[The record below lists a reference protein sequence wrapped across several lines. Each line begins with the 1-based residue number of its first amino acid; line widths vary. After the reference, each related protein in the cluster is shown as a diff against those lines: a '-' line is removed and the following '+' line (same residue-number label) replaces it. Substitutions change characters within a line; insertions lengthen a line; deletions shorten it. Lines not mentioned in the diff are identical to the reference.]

1 VRYLRNVCVVRSISR
16 KNNVKICFDFSGVIG
31 FLLCS
36 TEGPP
41 INFKNAIN
49 PIDRNESYGVAKGPL
64 KFYNSEVIPLPLQQL
79 GDRRYNGQPWPDHHQ
94 VHAP

>member
-1 VRYLRNVCVVRSISR
+1 MVFN
-16 KNNVKICFDFSGVIG
+16 FDFSGVIG

-64 KFYNSEVIPLPLQQL
+64 KFYNSEVINSFASSTTSRQEMDSP
-79 GDRRYNGQPWPDHHQ
+79 GRPDHHHQ
-94 VHAP
+94 VHGP